1 MTLSPRHLVIPCAL
15 AVCLFAGC
23 CHKKKP
29 PVPAAANAPTITPE
43 TTPTPAPSTTTTTTT
58 TTPTQ
63 PQPTTPSTPAKPSAN
78 KTKPKQQHTSEKKP
92 VQPPQTSPGN
102 VSKNHNVVTEGGTNE
117 ANTGQISTP
126 ATGGTG
132 TGPTTAQLLATTDNN
147 LKNLHRQLT
156 PDEQAMV
163 QQIQDYEKQSR
174 EATTQ
179 GDGVRAYNL
188 AMKARLLSDELV
200 NK

>member
-15 AVCLFAGC
+15 AVCLLVSG

-29 PVPAAANAPTITPE
+29 PIPAAANAPTV
-43 TTPTPAPSTTTTTTT
+43 TPAAPATPPPATTTTTTT

-63 PQPTTPSTPAKPSAN
+63 PQPTPTPAPTKPSAN
-78 KTKPKQQHTSEKKP
+78 KTKPKQHASEKKP
-92 VQPPQTSPGN
+92 VQPPPQTSPGN
-102 VSKNHNVVTEGGTNE
+102 VSKSHSVVSEGGTNE

-126 ATGGTG
+126 GTGGTAS
-132 TGPTTAQLLATTDNN
+132 GPTTAQLLETTDNN

-156 PDEQAMV
+156 PDEQGMV
-163 QQIQDYEKQSR
+163 QRIQDFEKQSR

-179 GDGVRAYNL
+179 GDSVRAYIL
-188 AMKARLLSDELV
+188 AKKAHELSDELV